1 MEIQDVACNAVLYS
15 QLFGFFFFCKT
26 VVPQWCFVCC
36 CNPGFIL
43 ASVQLFCVFKRFP
56 FLFN

>member
-26 VVPQWCFVCC
+26 VVPQ
-36 CNPGFIL
+36 
-43 ASVQLFCVFKRFP
+43 
-56 FLFN
+56 